1 MNMFYLIKHTLESLC
16 QPFTLGMLLL
26 VVGTLLLMARR
37 HVKAGTG
44 VISCGLLVL
53 LLFSYP
59 PMPGLLY
66 RSLSSRYQPITK
78 EVLREM
84 PGHSGEVVWIAVL
97 SGGFYTNGATTV
109 GARLNEASLIRFAEA
124 IRIYRQIPEA
134 KILFSVSDIK
144 SDLAQKRLLDQLAG
158 TFGLPRDD
166 LDSLAGAKTTQDE
179 AGMFRGRLGTTPFI
193 LVTSDYH
200 MPRAMLLFKGSGLNP
215 VPAPVGQCGQGD
227 PEPRFNP
234 SGLFPS
240 DSSLSTSH
248 TVIHEYLGIIWA
260 WVAR

>member
-1 MNMFYLIKHTLESLC
+1 MFFLIKHTLESLC

-26 VVGTLLLMARR
+26 VVGTLLLLARR

-59 PMPGLLY
+59 LVPGLLY
-66 RSLSSRYQPITK
+66 QSLASRYKPITR
-78 EVLREM
+78 EALSEM
-84 PGHSGEVVWIAVL
+84 PGRSGGVVSIAVL
-97 SGGFYTNGATTV
+97 SGGFYTNGV
-109 GARLNEASLIRFAEA
+109 SDLGARLNEASLARFAEA
-124 IRIYRQIPEA
+124 VRLYRQIPKA
-134 KILFSVSDIK
+134 KILFSVSAIK
-144 SDLAQKRLLDQLAG
+144 TDLAQKRLLDQLAG

-166 LDSLAGAKTTQDE
+166 LGSVAGATTTQDE
-179 AGMFRGRLGTTPFI
+179 AGLFRGRLGTTPFI

-200 MPRAMLLFKGSGLNP
+200 MPRAMLLFKGSGMNP

-260 WVAR
+260 WVVGR